1 MYDENRV
8 VFTLVH
14 RMERESE
21 LCMDRFNL
29 PGTWHDPEH
38 EFAPGPPAPAA
49 AAPVGGPW
57 ATAWRNYI
65 KTVFKKGHFYTISCN
80 PAVFVYIQENKTLAG
95 KEDKDYEGEAV
106 GRQMVVAPFE
116 RLAGNLLQ
124 RVSRSS
130 SAMQGTLFSI
140 AELAQTLGL
149 GVVPPDPS
157 EKAADL
163 ELRIEAHY
171 QTLLITRWTCEAVEH
186 AAGPH
191 IYNILDEG
199 QDAEAAVA
207 WELPYELKTKVV
219 LARCLQRHNEL
230 LPDETLEKA
239 WALKWPDLWRR
250 AQGHFPLPVPAAPA
264 APGAAPAALGR
275 RGRGRGG
282 GRGRGARAA

>member
-1 MYDENRV
+1 MINENRV
-8 VFTLVH
+8 VLTLVH
-14 RMERESE
+14 RMEREVE
-21 LCMDRFNL
+21 LCLDRFNL
-29 PGTWHDPEH
+29 PSTWHDPEH
-38 EFAPGPPAPAA
+38 EFAPVPPAPAA

-65 KTVFKKGHFYTISCN
+65 KTVLKKGHFYTISCN
-80 PAVFVYIQENKTLAG
+80 PAVFVYVQENKTLAG

-106 GRQMVVAPFE
+106 GRHMVVVPFE
-116 RLAGNLLQ
+116 RLVGNLLQ
-124 RVSRSS
+124 RVSRSRS
-130 SAMQGTLFSI
+130 GMQGTLLSV

-149 GVVPPDPS
+149 GVAPADPS

-171 QTLLITRWTCEAVEH
+171 QTLLITRWACEVVEH

-191 IYNILDEG
+191 IYQILDEG
-199 QDAEAAVA
+199 LDAEAAVA
-207 WELPYELKTKVV
+207 LELPTEQRTKVV

-230 LPDETLEKA
+230 LPGETLEKA
-239 WALKWPDLWRR
+239 WALRWHDLWQR
-250 AQGHFPLPVPAAPA
+250 AQGHFPLPVPAA
-264 APGAAPAALGR
+264 GR